1 MSSGPPDH
9 ATDFG
14 HPPSTAPPALGGLR
28 RSAAYESNDGFSAVQ
43 PCLAGTR
50 ESYGHPRLGS
60 GATTFA
66 TAPPST
72 TRPCRWHLQWIQ
84 WPFFGATP
92 SPSGLQLVA
101 PEMLDAATKQAN
113 WARRISASRT
123 PKGKG
128 KAGSSG
134 PLLLTLSA
142 FASRQN
148 TPGERR
154 ADIFIFTNRLA
165 EFRSRQAAFGAF
177 HILPNVDF
185 SCPIAALLEVILTRM
200 TSEPFCYRFE
210 DLEVITGRDGASIW
224 ERLPFFILVPT
235 NKGTP
240 RTTTGTIHLD
250 VLPEFRPLTLGGLT
264 EVKKVKDAANHTIWE
279 ERAGEGRSFIL
290 RIAPKVPFTARSAT
304 AFTTSVKSTVHQHAC
319 IKDRME
325 FCLTTNNVQEGLPT
339 YRRAQGTNYDF
350 DAGDLS
356 SNDESIVRALR
367 ARQGEATYTTLESD
381 RDRDSDAVATPSH
394 PGPTPARRGPEPFP
408 LRVEPPSED
417 DEVNRTKF
425 VHPKKLPDLPRLAA
439 GPSQSLNRRSQVQ
452 TNDTI
457 IEGPSSAQPATAV
470 APTQAVSGGRQA
482 EHSDSSLM
490 DMDIDVPSPDEEP
503 TVYNAPSALTNQ
515 TQENDHQ
522 RLFDATPPSL
532 DQLYSRL
539 SRTGDIYD
547 FTTLIPGAAANPE
560 FPNRSSDPVPSQEK
574 GIDLRAPTIEGLA
587 ALLEAAIRQAIESKD
602 FTKVLARRSFFA
614 ILVKIHI
621 SDTSGYFVPASG
633 GYRTVAPGPS
643 SFHASLLTNQHGSE
657 LEFLAFLETFDPEV
671 FAVVKEFRAISNLQ
685 ELTQEPWR
693 HRLVHH
699 FDVSPVFLINVP
711 KDAAQAEVWKSGL
724 ELAYVTAL
732 TLGTTVNGL
741 EFQSFNNGF
750 KLPCRNGFDLVAA
763 ISTYRAGIEAF
774 IHDTWGGLIR
784 SYDSITNKLGFA
796 LVIGTGGPT
805 MEVLRNQLR
814 QLDTDY
820 QPEPW
825 MNMRE
830 RITDQL
836 KSYFKRALSHPP
848 SRFAK
853 GIKRLMKDGAC
864 PSFDETELGNP
875 AFFVRQ
881 FHIAAKGSAST
892 LGRGMG
898 DIMVSF
904 VHDMSADCCSL
915 GGIEFGTCAGTVD
928 IPIPQFLNF
937 LGVDTY
943 KRGTEIA
950 SGHDAID
957 WFIIE
962 SVLTQ
967 WRSTASCSTTSWNVL
982 RTSNCNGASL
992 CLPGFTKR
1000 KVVKWSYV

>member
-1 MSSGPPDH
+1 MSSAPPNH

-28 RSAAYESNDGFSAVQ
+28 RSAAYDSNDGFAAVQ
-43 PCLAGTR
+43 PRLAGAR
-50 ESYGHPRLGS
+50 ESYGHPRSGS

-66 TAPPST
+66 TGVPTTNAVSGGATAYTSPPPHMLAPPTALPTNLLGHPTSANSST
-72 TRPCRWHLQWIQ
+72 HLPGVGYMPSNAGYYNSPLVARPHMPLN
-84 WPFFGATP
+84 PLAASSSASFGHPAMSMAPAMDPMAFFGATP
-92 SPSGLQLVA
+92 SPSGLRLAA
-101 PEMLDAATKQAN
+101 PEMLDVAARQAN
-113 WARRISASRT
+113 WARRASASRT

-128 KAGSSG
+128 KVRARGAANPTPTLG
-134 PLLLTLSA
+134 DIPILSA
-142 FASRQN
+142 TMLSCTVVVEFYPWVN
-148 TPGERR
+148 TPGEKR

-185 SCPIAALLEVILTRM
+185 SCPIAALLELILMRM

-304 AFTTSVKSTVHQHAC
+304 AFTTSVKSTVHQDAC

-381 RDRDSDAVATPSH
+381 RDWDSDAVATPSH

-417 DEVNRTKF
+417 DEVN
-425 VHPKKLPDLPRLAA
+425 LADLPRVAA
-439 GPSQSLNRRSQVQ
+439 GPSQSLTPRSQVQ
-452 TNDTI
+452 TNDTTV
-457 IEGPSSAQPATAV
+457 EGPSSAQLVTTA

-532 DQLYSRL
+532 DQLFSRL

-547 FTTLIPGAAANPE
+547 FTMLIPAAAANPE
-560 FPNRSSDPVPSQEK
+560 FPNRSSDPVPSQER

-587 ALLEAAIRQAIESKD
+587 ALLEASIRQAMESKD

-614 ILVKIHI
+614 I
-621 SDTSGYFVPASG
+621 
-633 GYRTVAPGPS
+633 
-643 SFHASLLTNQHGSE
+643 
-657 LEFLAFLETFDPEV
+657 
-671 FAVVKEFRAISNLQ
+671 
-685 ELTQEPWR
+685 
-693 HRLVHH
+693 
-699 FDVSPVFLINVP
+699 VP
-711 KDAAQAEVWKSGL
+711 KDVAQAEVWKSDL
-724 ELAYVTAL
+724 ELAYITAL
-732 TLGTTVNGL
+732 TLGTTVHGL

-774 IHDTWGGLIR
+774 IRDTWGGLIT
-784 SYDSITNKLGFA
+784 SYDSIANKLGFT

-814 QLDTDY
+814 QLDSSY

-836 KSYFKRALSHPP
+836 TSYFKRALSHPP

-853 GIKRLMKDGAC
+853 GIKRLMKEGVC

-881 FHIAAKGSAST
+881 FDVAAKGSASP

-937 LGVDTY
+937 LGDNTH
-943 KRGTEIA
+943 KRGKEIA

-967 WRSTASCSTTSWNVL
+967 VAEYGKL
-982 RTSNCNGASL
+982 
-992 CLPGFTKR
+992 
-1000 KVVKWSYV
+1000 